1 MGDFNYTS
9 WSTYRVGLINP
20 ESICKLRQ
28 EELENPQRQKR
39 GNVIVKD
46 PKKKLGDFITNT
58 ILLLLLIARFN

>member
-1 MGDFNYTS
+1 
-9 WSTYRVGLINP
+9 VILIIHRGQRT
-20 ESICKLRQ
+20 ELVLSIPSQ

-58 ILLLLLIARFN
+58 ILMLLLIARFN